1 MHKESS
7 VLCQCFVDANAVKV
21 KLMSQ
26 MERVNSLQN
35 WGGEGGG
42 GGICTYTL
50 YKYLC
55 KSSRCS
61 LVKLFDQIISTNM
74 IDLNYFNMIINIFL
88 IYTILQSFYHRHS
101 HYWLEISKVA
111 LLILLNQHKFCQTFL
126 KLKKKLK
133 YLQIFNPIY
142 LCKHIGTKVGQII

>member
-1 MHKESS
+1 M
-7 VLCQCFVDANAVKV
+7 
-21 KLMSQ
+21 
-26 MERVNSLQN
+26 
-35 WGGEGGG
+35 GG

-126 KLKKKLK
+126 KLKKSSNIFK
-133 YLQIFNPIY
+133 YLIQSICANILAQKLDKLFNKAVYSLSNIFKLFI
-142 LCKHIGTKVGQII
+142 LISLHEHIVRIFV